1 MEAKLVELGYRQ
13 IMAECREL
21 HEAIVDANPA
31 FARLGDNERKQHG
44 LAAWNQCF
52 GALQKYS
59 NGVGVIM
66 ACVWPECP
74 LLTEHLVL
82 TATNL
87 QHGEESFRVSF

>member
-13 IMAECREL
+13 VMAECREL

-31 FARLGDNERKQHG
+31 FARLSDNERAAHG
-44 LAAWNQCF
+44 RAAWNQCF

-87 QHGEESFRVSF
+87 QDGEACFLVSF